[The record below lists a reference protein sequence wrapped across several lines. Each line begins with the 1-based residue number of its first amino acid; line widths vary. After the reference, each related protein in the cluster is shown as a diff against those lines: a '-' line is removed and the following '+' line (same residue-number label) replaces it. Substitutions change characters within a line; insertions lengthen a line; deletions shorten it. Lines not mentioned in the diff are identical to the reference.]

1 MQDSKKM
8 RIGTGMM
15 LSCGNNHCHAN
26 VQEYLGRDEMETG
39 ILELIHV
46 YGIFCPIT
54 GNNTACSLCYST

>member
-39 ILELIHV
+39 ILELIQCLWHFLSN
-46 YGIFCPIT
+46 YRE
-54 GNNTACSLCYST
+54 